1 MIIYVL
7 GRFRVQAGC
16 VTTALTYT
24 QSAPQPLLHMLSER
38 LSSFCAC
45 LVRASAAYAHAQQAP
60 QRLLRT
66 LSARLSSF
74 HAHSECDKVFGN
86 FRGLLLR
93 ILSMRQSRFIAC
105 SGGAA
110 AALAYYQRAPQR
122 LLRML
127 SLRQS
132 FVTLPIV
139 AESKNLFSKKHSFV
153 NREILFREKSKIG
166 DNKIL
171 ILVYL

>member
-1 MIIYVL
+1 MYVRDHVVMWSCTYMIIYVL

-16 VTTALTYT
+16 VTTALTCT

-45 LVRASAAYAHAQQAP
+45 SVSASAAYAHAQQAP

-74 HAHSECDKVFGN
+74 HAKLECDKFFGN

-93 ILSMRQSRFIAC
+93 ILSMRQSRFFCMLRGRRSCFSILSESASAASAHAQSAPKLC
-105 SGGAA
+105 NSPNSG
-110 AALAYYQRAPQR
+110 R
-122 LLRML
+122 
-127 SLRQS
+127 
-132 FVTLPIV
+132 I
-139 AESKNLFSKKHSFV
+139 KKPF
-153 NREILFREKSKIG
+153 F
-166 DNKIL
+166 
-171 ILVYL
+171 